1 MASAKW
7 VLVSAGGLGVALAAT
22 TLLAERSPRAS
33 IFPVLSAHQTATS
46 QTATPPRPTAQ
57 PAAAAAPDLTKIVP
71 QYCINCHNDE
81 LKRGDLSFAKFD
93 LAQAGQNQEVVEKMI
108 RKLAAGMMPPPGSR
122 RPTPEIYQ
130 TFLRTLEGKMDAAAV
145 ARPNPGGRVFQRLN
159 RAEYSRAVRDLL
171 NISVDA
177 SSWLPLDSMSANFD
191 NIADEQAL
199 SATLLESY
207 LNAAGDVSRMAVGD
221 RTAPPIDRT
230 YTNTSYMSQHPW
242 DQLEGAPHGTRG
254 GMVVDHVFP
263 ADAEY
268 VFAVNITS
276 GDNSRLEDID
286 ISIDGERV
294 ALIRY
299 ENGQQRDAD
308 GRGATPIP
316 TESVFI
322 KAGQHKV
329 AATFVRRF
337 DGPYEDLIRPHDW
350 SYAGG
355 GSGGAGITTLPH
367 LRDLIVKGPY
377 KTTGLSET
385 PSRKKIFSCR
395 PTSPAEERPCARAI
409 VSRLG
414 GEAYRRPLSAK
425 EIDAIMPFYDQGVV
439 KGGFEGGVTTA
450 IEALLSSP
458 HFIFR
463 LERQPP
469 NVKPG
474 AIYRINDYDLAT
486 RLSFF
491 LWGAPPDKELM
502 TLAGRSELGLP
513 ATLEKQVRR
522 MLADSRSE
530 ALGSRFAAQW
540 LRLQDIDKV
549 HPDPNFF
556 PNFDDNLAGMMRRE
570 TEMFFNFLVR
580 EDRSVLDL
588 YRADF
593 TFVNERLARHYG
605 FPNIAGNEFRK
616 IQYPDDTRRGVLGH
630 GSVLVQTSYANR
642 TSPVLRGKWVM
653 EVLMGTPPPPPPM
666 DGSVPALEE
675 TAEAK
680 NGKIL
685 TTRERLEMHRANP
698 TCNSCHRFM
707 DPIGLALDNFDV
719 TAKWRQRENG
729 ADLDTKGDYYDGTPV
744 STPAEL
750 SAVLLKRPAPLLR
763 TFTENLL
770 AYALGRRAEYYD
782 QPTVRAIVKSA
793 EANDLKISSFIVGI
807 ATSDAFRMKRAEP
820 EAKPEGKVEQTTGTK
835 QPGQPARNR

>member
-7 VLVSAGGLGVALAAT
+7 VLVSAGSLGVALAAT
-22 TLLAERSPRAS
+22 TGLAERSPRVS
-33 IFPVLSAHQTATS
+33 SLPLVSSHQTASS
-46 QTATPPRPTAQ
+46 QAPATPRTPQTTAA
-57 PAAAAAPDLTKIVP
+57 PAAPDLTKIVP
-71 QYCINCHNDE
+71 TYCINCHNDE
-81 LKRGDLSFAKFD
+81 LKRGDLSFVKFD
-93 LAQAGQNQEVVEKMI
+93 LTRASQNQEVVERMI

-122 RPTPEIYQ
+122 RPTPELYQ
-130 TFLRTLEGKMDAAAV
+130 AFLTSLESKMDTAAV
-145 ARPNPGGRVFQRLN
+145 ARPNPGARVFQRLN
-159 RAEYSRAVRDLL
+159 RAEYARAVRDLL
-171 NISVDA
+171 NVTIDA
-177 SSWLPLDSMSANFD
+177 GSWLPLDSMSANFD
-191 NIADEQAL
+191 NIADEQGL

-207 LNAAGDVSRMAVGD
+207 LNAAGDISRMAVGD
-221 RTAPPIDRT
+221 RTAPAIDRT

-268 VFAVNITS
+268 VFAVNVIS
-276 GDNSRLEDID
+276 GDNTRLEDID

-308 GRGATPIP
+308 GRGAKPIP
-316 TESVFI
+316 AEPVFI

-355 GSGGAGITTLPH
+355 GSGGTGITTLPH
-367 LRDLIVKGPY
+367 LRDLLVKGPY
-377 KTTGLSET
+377 KTTGVSET

-395 PTSPAEERPCARAI
+395 PTSSAEERPCARTI
-409 VSRLG
+409 VTRLG

-425 EIDAIMPFYDQGVV
+425 EIDSIMPFYDAGAA

-450 IEALLSSP
+450 IEALLSSV

-463 LERQPP
+463 LEREPA

-474 AIYRINDYDLAT
+474 VIYRINDYDLAS

-491 LWGAPPDKELM
+491 LWGAPPDKELL
-502 TLAGRSELGLP
+502 TLASRNELGLTP
-513 ATLEKQVRR
+513 TLEKQVRR
-522 MLADSRSE
+522 MLADPRSE

-540 LRLQDIDKV
+540 LRLQDIEKV

-556 PNFDDNLAGMMRRE
+556 PNFDDNLAAMMRRE
-570 TEMFFNFLVR
+570 TEMFFNHLVR

-605 FPNIAGNEFRK
+605 FPGVAGNEFRK
-616 IQYPDDTRRGVLGH
+616 IQYPDNTRRGVLGQ

-666 DGSVPALEE
+666 DGSVAPLEE

-729 ADLDTKGDYYDGTPV
+729 SDLDTKGDYYDGTPV
-744 STPAEL
+744 STPEEL
-750 SAVLLKRPAPLLR
+750 SAVLLKRPTPLLR

-782 QPTVRAIVKSA
+782 QPTVRAIVKNA
-793 EANDLKISSFIVGI
+793 QANDLRMSSFILGV
-807 ATSDAFRMKRAEP
+807 AMSDAFRMKRAGE
-820 EAKPEGKVEQTTGTK
+820 TGTSTTDTSRTAGK
-835 QPGQPARNR
+835 R

>member
-7 VLVSAGGLGVALAAT
+7 VLVSAGSLAVALAAT
-22 TLLAERSPRAS
+22 TGLAERAPRKSSIPLVSSHQSPATQK
-33 IFPVLSAHQTATS
+33 PAAPKTQTA
-46 QTATPPRPTAQ
+46 A

-71 QYCINCHNDE
+71 SYCINCHNDE
-81 LKRGDLSFAKFD
+81 LKRGDLSFVKFD
-93 LAQAGQNQEVVEKMI
+93 LARAGQNQEVVEKMI
-108 RKLAAGMMPPPGSR
+108 RKLRAGMMPPPGSR
-122 RPTPEIYQ
+122 RPPPETYAAFIS
-130 TFLRTLEGKMDAAAV
+130 TLEGKMDIAAA
-145 ARPNPGGRVFQRLN
+145 ARPNPGTRVFQRLN
-159 RAEYSRAVRDLL
+159 RAEYARAVRDLL
-171 NISVDA
+171 ALTVDA
-177 SSWLPLDSMSANFD
+177 GSWLPLDSMSANFD

-207 LNAAGDVSRMAVGD
+207 LNAAGDISRLAVGD
-221 RTAPPIDRT
+221 KSAPPIDRT

-268 VFAVNITS
+268 VFAVNIIS
-276 GDNSRLEDID
+276 GDNTRLEDID

-294 ALIRY
+294 SLIRY

-316 TESVFI
+316 TEPVFI

-355 GSGGAGITTLPH
+355 GSGGTGITTLPH
-367 LRDLIVKGPY
+367 LRDLLVKGPY
-377 KTTGLSET
+377 RTTGISET

-395 PTSPAEERPCARAI
+395 PTSQAEERTCARTI
-409 VSRLG
+409 VTRLG
-414 GEAYRRPLSAK
+414 GEAYRRPLGAK
-425 EIDAIMPFYDQGVV
+425 EIDAIMPFYDAGAA

-450 IEALLSSP
+450 IEAILSSVN
-458 HFIFR
+458 FIFR
-463 LERQPP
+463 LERQPEH
-469 NVKPG
+469 VKPG
-474 AIYRINDYDLAT
+474 TVYRINDYDLAS

-491 LWGAPPDKELM
+491 LWGAPPDKELL
-502 TLAGRSELGLP
+502 TLAGRGELGVP

-522 MLADSRSE
+522 MLADPKSE
-530 ALGSRFAAQW
+530 ALGSRFAGQW

-556 PNFDDNLAGMMRRE
+556 PNFDDNLAAMMRRE
-570 TEMFFNFLVR
+570 TEMFFNYLVR

-605 FPNIAGNEFRK
+605 FPGIAGNEFRK
-616 IQYPDDTRRGVLGH
+616 IQYPDDTRRGVLGQ

-666 DGSVPALEE
+666 DGSVPALED

-685 TTRERLEMHRANP
+685 TTRERLEIHRTNP

-719 TAKWRQRENG
+719 VGKWRIRENMEP
-729 ADLDTKGDYYDGTPV
+729 LDTKGVFYDGTTISSP
-744 STPAEL
+744 PEL
-750 SAVLLKRPAPLLR
+750 VAVLLKRPIPLVR
-763 TFTENLL
+763 NFTGQLL
-770 AYALGRRAEYYD
+770 AYAIGRPIEYFD
-782 QPTVRAIVKSA
+782 EPTVRTIQRAAEPTSYKMSSLILGIVKS
-793 EANDLKISSFIVGI
+793 
-807 ATSDAFRMKRAEP
+807 DAFGMRQ
-820 EAKPEGKVEQTTGTK
+820 V
-835 QPGQPARNR
+835 QPTADNLGGVGR